1 MKELDEIIYDA
12 LMSDETL
19 AADTEGRI
27 ICTCVEVPPTEDDNT
42 PLPYI
47 VIAEEPSQN
56 EQGTKDSIW
65 EAAADSVNV
74 GVIVSAVTP
83 SEVKRLRK
91 LIRAA
96 VENHVAEMD
105 PSVCPY
111 LRSLSWDG
119 IAWDWMKPC
128 YYDTLHYQC
137 DMNANIRE
145 YEQD

>member
-12 LMSDETL
+12 LMADEML

-105 PSVCPY
+105 TSVCPY